1 VTGRSDGT
9 HACASNRLAQRRH
22 PDASKRNERQHQP
35 NLRAQGHDK
44 NEFDDERSKVSRKS
58 DLEGF
63 NLNDRDGRLT
73 RNMFTFRVREFVDS
87 PEGCLTAGAWWNTE
101 HLAAR
106 TAHNRLRVDASM
118 QIVSS
123 MRRFRKI

>member
-1 VTGRSDGT
+1 MR
-9 HACASNRLAQRRH
+9 ASEMSGNTSRTFAHKAMSRMN
-22 PDASKRNERQHQP
+22 STTK
-35 NLRAQGHDK
+35 
-44 NEFDDERSKVSRKS
+44 RSKASRKS

-123 MRRFRKI
+123 MRRSRKI